1 LPSSAEFGSD
11 PTRTVR
17 ARVKKKK
24 KKKTKKKKTKKK
36 RSAQI
41 PLSASLSNQHGTTI

>member
-17 ARVKKKK
+17 AKVKKKK
-24 KKKTKKKKTKKK
+24 KKKKK
-36 RSAQI
+36 RSTQI
-41 PLSASLSNQHGTTI
+41 PLSAYLSKQHGTTI

>member
-17 ARVKKKK
+17 AKVKKE
-24 KKKTKKKKTKKK
+24 KK
-36 RSAQI
+36 RSDQI
-41 PLSASLSNQHGTTI
+41 PLSASLSKQHETTI

>member
-17 ARVKKKK
+17 AKVKKKK
-24 KKKTKKKKTKKK
+24 KK
-36 RSAQI
+36 RSNQI
-41 PLSASLSNQHGTTI
+41 PLSASLSKQHGTTI

>member
-17 ARVKKKK
+17 AKVKKKK
-24 KKKTKKKKTKKK
+24 KKKKK
-36 RSAQI
+36 RSTQS
-41 PLSASLSNQHGTTI
+41 PLSAYLSKQHGTTI

>member
-17 ARVKKKK
+17 AKVKKKK
-24 KKKTKKKKTKKK
+24 KKKKKK
-36 RSAQI
+36 RSNQI
-41 PLSASLSNQHGTTI
+41 PLSAYLSKQHGTTI

>member
-17 ARVKKKK
+17 AKVKKKKQKKKK
-24 KKKTKKKKTKKK
+24 KKKKK
-36 RSAQI
+36 RSTQI